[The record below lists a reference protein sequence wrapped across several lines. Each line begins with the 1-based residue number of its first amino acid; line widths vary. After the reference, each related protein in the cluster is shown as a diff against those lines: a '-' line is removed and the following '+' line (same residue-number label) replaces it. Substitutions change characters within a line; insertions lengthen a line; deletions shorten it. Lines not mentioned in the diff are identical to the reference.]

1 MTFDISKLAAA
12 ETTDVHLRD
21 PGTDDL
27 LHDENGKPVTVTVY
41 GPGSKPYAKAR
52 SAAENRAIDK
62 FKRKGKTDQ
71 TPEEKLENTV
81 AFLSACTV
89 SLNNF
94 DYKGASD
101 AAAIKAMYGDRTIG
115 FINDQ
120 VDKAMGDWANF
131 TKPSETASA
140 SS

>member
-1 MTFDISKLAAA
+1 MSFDISKLAAS

-21 PGTDDL
+21 PGTDEL
-27 LHDENGKPVTVTVY
+27 LFNGDQPISVTVY

-71 TPEEKLENTV
+71 TPDEKLENTV

-94 DYKGASD
+94 DYKGATD

-115 FINDQ
+115 WINDQ

-140 SS
+140 ST